1 MIFIYLK
8 NKSLSL
14 YKIFRS
20 STYNYNI
27 FMNLFFFSKNFIKQ
41 VSLVGVAA
49 WIGYPQIVNAEG
61 MVVESGTMGAIQ

>member
-1 MIFIYLK
+1 
-8 NKSLSL
+8 
-14 YKIFRS
+14 
-20 STYNYNI
+20 
-27 FMNLFFFSKNFIKQ
+27 MNLFFFSKNFIKQ